1 LNGETGTAVP
11 APVDLSGVLLTA
23 LLNPVVAV
31 VAFWMGTSADQ
42 WQKIPLAAFAASIA
56 GIAAVYIAA
65 RLGLPGLA
73 RSIPAVAGIFTAQL
87 LPGLVW
93 AYAGYRIARRAP

>member
-1 LNGETGTAVP
+1 VP
-11 APVDLSGVLLTA
+11 APVDLTGVLITA

-42 WQKIPLAAFAASIA
+42 WQKVPLAAFAGSAA
-56 GIAAVYIAA
+56 GIAAVYVAS

-73 RSIPAVAGIFTAQL
+73 GAERAVAGIFIAQFL
-87 LPGLVW
+87 VGLAW
-93 AYAGYRIARRAP
+93 AYAGYRIARRSP